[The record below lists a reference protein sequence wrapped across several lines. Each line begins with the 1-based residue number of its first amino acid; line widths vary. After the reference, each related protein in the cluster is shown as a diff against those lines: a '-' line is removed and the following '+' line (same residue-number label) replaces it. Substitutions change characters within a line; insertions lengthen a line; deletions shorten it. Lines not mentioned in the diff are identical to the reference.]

1 MSGNKENYNM
11 SKQSRI
17 AGAQK
22 VFDEEIKALQR
33 VRQSISQTDD
43 FNKIEEMIHACK
55 GKIILCGMGKSGHI
69 GRKISATFASLGIPS
84 FFLHPGEAM
93 HGDLGMVDAKDILIM
108 ISHSGESA
116 ELINILPSIKVIG
129 AKTIALTGNANSTL
143 TKECDMSFILDV
155 PHEACSMNLAPTS
168 STTAA
173 LVLGDALAVVAS
185 EENGFTKSDFGLRHP
200 AGTLGKKVL
209 VRVKD
214 IMAKGK
220 STPCVLEGCTITEA
234 IMEMSQKGLGVVA
247 IVDKNKELKGLLTD
261 GDLRRAIEKK
271 VDLYYGIINE
281 IMTVNPKSITSDIL
295 AVDALAQL
303 KETHFNNYPVVDNK
317 NHLIGMLTWQMI
329 IREGITL

>member
-1 MSGNKENYNM
+1 M

-17 AGAQK
+17 ESAQR
-22 VFDEEIKALQR
+22 VFDEEIKTLQR
-33 VRQSISQTDD
+33 VRLSIGQTDD
-43 FNKIEEMIHACK
+43 FNKIENLIHACK
-55 GKIILCGMGKSGHI
+55 GKIVLCGMGKSGHV

-93 HGDLGMVDAKDILIM
+93 HGDLGMVDAKDVLIM
-108 ISHSGESA
+108 ISHSGETS
-116 ELINILPSIKVIG
+116 ELLNILPSVKVIG
-129 AKTIALTGNANSTL
+129 AKTIALTGNKDSTL
-143 TKECDMSFILDV
+143 AKECDEAFSIDA
-155 PHEACSMNLAPTS
+155 PHEACALDLAPTS

-220 STPCVLEGCTITEA
+220 STPSVRLGCSITDA
-234 IMEMSQKGLGVVA
+234 IMEMSHKGLGVVA
-247 IVDKNKELKGLLTD
+247 IVDGDKTLKGLLTD

-271 VDLYYGIINE
+271 VDLYYGVIDE
-281 IMTVNPKSITSDIL
+281 IMTANPKSIASDML
-295 AVDALAQL
+295 AVDALSRL
-303 KETHFNNYPVVDNK
+303 KETHFNNYPVVDGK
-317 NHLIGMLTWQMI
+317 ERLIGMLTWQMI